1 MKIPGNA
8 NLQIGVP
15 LFECESKA
23 FAFTPQS
30 QRTHL
35 KSRQH
40 TRHFVVAGLA
50 CPESVRR
57 AQPVLAPSRSHAPHT
72 DLKKSITSS
81 FSPPPNYLN
90 SSPPQFPPPPH
101 PQSPLTPPPH

>member
-1 MKIPGNA
+1 MKIRGNA

-15 LFECESKA
+15 LFECESEA

-50 CPESVRR
+50 RP
-57 AQPVLAPSRSHAPHT
+57 ALAPPRTHAPHN
-72 DLKKSITSS
+72 DLKK
-81 FSPPPNYLN
+81 
-90 SSPPQFPPPPH
+90 
-101 PQSPLTPPPH
+101 